1 MLPDERTTLSNILAL
16 PGDAEALVAAPDRGV
31 ARPLITFLRSQGIS
45 VQTAGDADSAFEEAL
60 LHPPDVVL
68 IDDRILPAGGIEL
81 CQRLKGNIRTH
92 FVPTILF
99 PLNDLRQ
106 FRLRATA
113 AGADAVFSPSTDAQ
127 ERRTRLWALL
137 RTRAL
142 FTRFEKKQRSQSSEL
157 VERRRWVSHLLH
169 DLQGSVAALEAN
181 VNFMSRFGPASDDRR
196 RADFDGSVED
206 AQTVFDQ
213 LMQSVRTVIDFDRF
227 ESGQMVLQETLL
239 TLGDLATEVT
249 ADLRIQ
255 AKSAGV
261 SLTLTHSGNGQERA
275 LKGDRDLI
283 KRVMRNLVTNVIRR
297 SAARAEITIHIV
309 ETDQGERFSVTSP
322 GDIIPVG
329 ARSEIFQPYGLLGAH
344 TVGYGLGL
352 ALARAVVELHGG
364 KIWVEDDPRGGST
377 FVFEL
382 RFDHPTS
389 SAQRRQALLAAR
401 PGDAARGRGY

>member
-1 MLPDERTTLSNILAL
+1 MLPDERTTLSNTLSL
-16 PGDAEALVAAPDRGV
+16 PSDVEALVAAPGRGV

-45 VQTAGDADSAFEEAL
+45 VQIAGDADSAFEEAL
-60 LHPPDVVL
+60 LHPPDVIL
-68 IDDRILPAGGIEL
+68 IDDRVLPAGGIEL
-81 CQRLKGNIRTH
+81 CQRLKSNIRTH
-92 FVPTILF
+92 FVPTIIF

-113 AGADAVFSPSTDAQ
+113 AGADAVFSPATDAQ

-142 FTRFEKKQRSQSSEL
+142 FTRFEKKQRSQGSEL

-181 VNFMSRFGPASDDRR
+181 VNFMARFGPANDDRR

-206 AQTVFDQ
+206 ARTVFDQ
-213 LMQSVRTVIDFDRF
+213 LMQSVRTVVDFDRF
-227 ESGQMVLQETLL
+227 ESGQMVLQEAPL
-239 TLGDLATEVT
+239 TLGDLAVEVA
-249 ADLRIQ
+249 ADLRGQ

-261 SLTLTHSGNGQERA
+261 SLTLLRPGVGQERP

-283 KRVMRNLVTNVIRR
+283 KRVMRNLVTNAVRR
-297 SAARAEITIHIV
+297 GPARAEIAVQVV
-309 ETDQGERFSVTSP
+309 ENDQGARFSVTSP
-322 GDIIPVG
+322 GETIPVG
-329 ARSEIFQPYGLLGAH
+329 ARSEIFEPYGPQGAH

-364 KIWVEDDPRGGST
+364 KIWVEENPRGGSA

-382 RFDHPTS
+382 RLDHQAASVRRRPVPA
-389 SAQRRQALLAAR
+389 AQ
-401 PGDAARGRGY
+401 GTDAPRGRD

>member
-1 MLPDERTTLSNILAL
+1 MLPDERTTLSNTLAL
-16 PGDAEALVAAPDRGV
+16 PSDVEALVAAPGRGV
-31 ARPLITFLRSQGIS
+31 ARPLVTFLRSQGIS
-45 VQTAGDADSAFEEAL
+45 VQTAGDSDSAFEEAL
-60 LHPPDVVL
+60 LHPPDVIL

-81 CQRLKGNIRTH
+81 CQRLKANIRTH
-92 FVPTILF
+92 FVPTIVF

-113 AGADAVFSPSTDAQ
+113 AGADAVFAPTTDAQ

-142 FTRFEKKQRSQSSEL
+142 FTRFEKKQRSQGSEL

-181 VNFMSRFGPASDDRR
+181 VNYMSRFGPASDDRR
-196 RADFDGSVED
+196 RVDFDGSVED
-206 AQTVFDQ
+206 ARTVFEQ
-213 LMQSVRTVIDFDRF
+213 LMQSVRTVVDFDRF
-227 ESGQMVLQETLL
+227 ESGQMVLQEAPL
-239 TLGDLATEVT
+239 TLGDLAVEVT
-249 ADLRIQ
+249 ADLRGQ

-261 SLTLTHSGNGQERA
+261 SLSLTRPGPGQERP

-283 KRVMRNLVTNVIRR
+283 KRVMRNLVTNAVRR
-297 SAARAEITIHIV
+297 GTPRAEVAVQVV
-309 ETDQGERFSVTSP
+309 ETDQGARFAVTSP
-322 GDIIPVG
+322 GETIPIG
-329 ARSEIFQPYGLLGAH
+329 ARSEIFDPYGPLGAH

-364 KIWVEDDPRGGST
+364 KIWVEENPRGGSA

-382 RFDHPTS
+382 RFDQPAS
-389 SAQRRQALLAAR
+389 SARRRTTSADR
-401 PGDAARGRGY
+401 RGDAVRGRD